1 MELGLHIMKQQ
12 LVQHTYLNINAH
24 CRIPSFFLPVQLII
38 SAIIVFLRHVVI
50 QPAEV
55 FEFEGNVYSHHLSPI
70 AKKHSLIAGVC
81 TRMPADFYLKQT
93 NAQTRFQGPIAMPL
107 NRISNLSLLTV
118 CSSSSFGPT
127 LTHLHYHWHT
137 RFYTGGITASSFAH
151 SWKAFWSNKSQ
162 FTLQHLFR

>member
-1 MELGLHIMKQQ
+1 M
-12 LVQHTYLNINAH
+12 HTAGYHLFFSQSNW
-24 CRIPSFFLPVQLII
+24 SFLPLL
-38 SAIIVFLRHVVI
+38 SFYFMLLFSLLR
-50 QPAEV
+50 
-55 FEFEGNVYSHHLSPI
+55 SLSLRGMSTATTCHQSPRSTV
-70 AKKHSLIAGVC
+70 SLQVCVC

-93 NAQTRFQGPIAMPL
+93 NAQTRFQGPIAMQL
-107 NRISNLSLLTV
+107 NRISNLSLMTV

-137 RFYTGGITASSFAH
+137 LFYTGGITASSFAH